1 MICLAKKLIAN
12 SYNVENQ
19 GIISFEKSL
28 RKRLTNNQIKNNN

>member
-28 RKRLTNNQIKNNN
+28 RKRLKNMKEY